1 MEPSAV
7 ISTAKTA
14 MGAGSILLR
23 IGKWVQRVRNGS
35 ARFTYPSNRDCIREF
50 PIRIGGTHTNL
61 HHGSYWLLLASGL
74 GYVPLQRLS
83 MLPDGKWAAK
93 INYLEHE
100 SGNPVVIA
108 LAWSTSLVDALLV
121 RVSDRTSGRINEQV
135 IFPDQRCLRVDE
147 ELVLQIEA
155 NPVPETQKL
164 AITNSH
170 SLVGIGLTAQEE
182 QYLDARDTST
192 TTNLNEEL
200 LGLLCEQPDA
210 GYFVAELKRLASKL
224 ATLDLQESQINHII
238 KGEASHLVGNIMILR
253 RIASHLLWF
262 AKFRQ
267 KIHGS
272 LIIPLLLYCSEVG
285 QGPPQYHSA
294 FSAAR
299 RVDSFTGEYAEVP
312 DEAIQIIEQVLD
324 FDEPL
329 SSPLSFEDLKR
340 LSEVCPP
347 FGEDELNALREL
359 MSAVDPTLKEV
370 VKKLDEIYANRHKDQ
385 DSNDS

>member
-23 IGKWVQRVRNGS
+23 IGKWAQRVRNGS

-50 PIRIGGTHTNL
+50 PVRIGGTHTNL
-61 HHGSYWLLLASGL
+61 RHGSYWLLMASGL

-93 INYLEHE
+93 IDYLEHV

-121 RVSDRTSGRINEQV
+121 RVSGRSSGHNNEQV

-155 NPVPETQKL
+155 SPVPEIQKL
-164 AITNSH
+164 AITNSQ
-170 SLVGIGLTAQEE
+170 SVVGIGLTTQE
-182 QYLDARDTST
+182 QQFLDARDTIT
-192 TTNLNEEL
+192 TTNLNEDL
-200 LGLLCEQPDA
+200 LGLLCERPDA
-210 GYFVAELKRLASKL
+210 GNFVAELKRLANKL
-224 ATLDLQESQINHII
+224 ATLDLQESQINQII
-238 KGEASHLVGNIMILR
+238 KGEASHLVTNIIILR
-253 RIASHLLWF
+253 QIAFRLFWY

-267 KIHGS
+267 KIHIN

-285 QGPPQYHSA
+285 QGPPQYYSA

-299 RVDSFTGEYAEVP
+299 RVDSFTGEYAEVS
-312 DEAIQIIEQVLD
+312 DEAIQIIEQVLN

-329 SSPLSFEDLKR
+329 SSSLSFEDLKEFTE
-340 LSEVCPP
+340 LCPP
-347 FGEDELNALREL
+347 FGEDELNAFREL

-370 VKKLDEIYANRHKDQ
+370 VKNLDEIYANRQ
-385 DSNDS
+385 